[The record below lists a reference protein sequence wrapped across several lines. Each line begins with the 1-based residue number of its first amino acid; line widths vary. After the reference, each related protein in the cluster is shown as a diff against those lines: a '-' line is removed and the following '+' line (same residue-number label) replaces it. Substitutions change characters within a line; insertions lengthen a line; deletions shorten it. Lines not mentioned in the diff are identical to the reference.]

1 MKALLVIIAVLFSV
15 VESRADIYKF
25 ISDEGTVYFTN
36 APGNGSPDVVVK
48 ERKYVQ
54 RQTVES
60 YKPVIRKED
69 FHVIA
74 EKKAGEY
81 NIDPDLVKA
90 VIKTESNWN
99 PGAISRKGALGL
111 MQLMPTT
118 AFEMGVNNPFDP
130 AENIEGGIKY
140 LKYLLQK
147 FNGNLT
153 LALAAYNAGPKNVEK
168 KWTVPAIPETVA
180 YVKKVK
186 AYYSGDRTG
195 DRVSPVKNFVVKK
208 AAKEVDRIKK
218 MVLDD
223 GTILFTNSYLA
234 GSYPGS
240 N

>member
-1 MKALLVIIAVLFSV
+1 MKALLVMMVVLLLGA
-15 VESRADIYKF
+15 ESHADIYKY

-36 APGNGSPDVVVK
+36 APVNGRPDVVVK
-48 ERKYVQ
+48 ERKSVQ
-54 RQTVES
+54 SLNMEPYS
-60 YKPVIRKED
+60 PVVRKED
-69 FHVIA
+69 FHIIA
-74 EKKAGEY
+74 EKMAGEH
-81 NIDPDLVKA
+81 NIDPNLIKA

-180 YVKKVK
+180 YVKRVK
-186 AYYSGDRTG
+186 AYYSGDMATT
-195 DRVSPVKNFVVKK
+195 VKDIVVKK
-208 AAKEVDRIKK
+208 AGKEVDRIKK

-223 GTILFTNSYLA
+223 GTVLFTNSYLA
-234 GSYPGS
+234 GPYPGS